1 MKKNKRNNMKKNK
14 ILFGMLA
21 ALIITITPI
30 SASAADKPTGNIDFA
45 MHGFSIEQTV
55 YKVPVDDGVTAE
67 DVHLTILSRGN
78 ELNMKFVGH
87 QALSKELD
95 VRGIEG
101 GQVDI
106 YQFCNPMDARR
117 MIDFNP
123 VFVAYMPC
131 RIAMVEDSAGKLWLM
146 MLDLDMLINNTPLTP
161 EISVMAN
168 TISDKLKSIIESAKE
183 GDF

>member
-1 MKKNKRNNMKKNK
+1 MIKLL
-14 ILFGMLA
+14 IA
-21 ALIITITPI
+21 ATLSIFAFT
-30 SASAADKPTGNIDFA
+30 ANAEKPLDFA
-45 MHGFSIEQTV
+45 KHGFAIEQTV
-55 YKVPVDDGVTAE
+55 YKVPVDQGVSAE

-87 QALSKELD
+87 QPLSKELD
-95 VRGIEG
+95 ARGVQG

-106 YQFCNPMDARR
+106 YQFCNPMDARK

-131 RIAMVEDSAGKLWLM
+131 RIALVGDDEGQLWLM

-161 EISVMAN
+161 EIKEMAI
-168 TISDKLKSIIESAKE
+168 TISNKLKSIIESAKE